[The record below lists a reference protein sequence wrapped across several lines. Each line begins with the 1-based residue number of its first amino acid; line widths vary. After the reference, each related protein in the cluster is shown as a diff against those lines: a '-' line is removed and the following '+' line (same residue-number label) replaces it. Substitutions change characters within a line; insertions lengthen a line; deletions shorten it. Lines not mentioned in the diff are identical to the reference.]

1 MAEHL
6 EADIVIVGA
15 GSAGCV
21 MANRLTED
29 RNLQVIILE
38 AGEKTPS
45 FATDVPGMTMRLIGN
60 PASDWGHMAEPD
72 PSADGRP
79 LMWSGGRMVGGG
91 SSINGLVYI
100 RGLQRDYD
108 DWATAGCTGWG
119 WQDVEP
125 YFRKAEHYDEE
136 GAPSLGREGRLWVS
150 NIRSLHPLSTQFLKA
165 CAELQ
170 IPALADY
177 NAGDRAGA
185 FTNLTT
191 QRNGRRSS
199 TARAFLQPAERRDNL
214 RVLRG
219 AMADRIVFEAGR
231 ATGVRARIGGEWRIV
246 RARRSVVVSAG
257 SLLSPTILLRSGIG
271 PAETLREL
279 GIHVAVNAPE
289 VGANLQDHIGI
300 MACKFVNQPTYNSE
314 MDPLNGLRHLA
325 NYLLFRKGPLASAA
339 VQGMA
344 WVRSDPGLAEPDL
357 HLNWFPFGVDYNTN
371 PPSMHKRPAVSL
383 GACVSRPQA
392 RGRVSLRSAD
402 PLAKPVID
410 FRLLE
415 SDQDVE
421 ALRGAIQ
428 LIERIF
434 AAPALAGAVVGPAG
448 PFDNAETEEA
458 INSVLRRHAGLGL
471 HAVGTC
477 RMGSDAGSVL
487 DTTLDVRGVVGL
499 KVIDAS
505 IMPRLVSA
513 NTNAAAV
520 MIGEKG
526 ADLLK
531 QALRPSFRI

>member
-1 MAEHL
+1 MSEDL

-21 MANRLTED
+21 LANRLTED
-29 RNLQVIILE
+29 PNLKVALIE
-38 AGEKTPS
+38 AGEKKPS

-60 PASDWGHMAEPD
+60 PASDWCHMAEPD
-72 PSADGRP
+72 PSLDGRS
-79 LMWSGGRMVGGG
+79 LMWSAGRMVGGG

-100 RGLQRDYD
+100 RGLRRDYD
-108 DWATAGCTGWG
+108 DWEEAGCPGWG
-119 WQDVEP
+119 WNGVEP
-125 YFRKAEHYDEE
+125 YFRKAERYDEK
-136 GAPSLGREGRLWVS
+136 GAPSLGREGNLFVS
-150 NIRSLHPLSTQFLKA
+150 NIRSLLPLSRRFLTA
-165 CAELQ
+165 CEELQ
-170 IPALADY
+170 IPPLADY
-177 NAGDRAGA
+177 NLGDRAGA

-199 TARAFLQPAERRDNL
+199 TALAYLQPAESRPNL

-219 AMADRIVFEAGR
+219 APADKVVFDKNR
-231 ATGVRARIGGEWRIV
+231 AVGVRTQVSGEWRLV
-246 RARRSVVVSAG
+246 RARRSVVLSAG

-271 PAETLREL
+271 PSEKLRAL
-279 GIHVAVNAPE
+279 GIEPVADAPA

-300 MACKFVNQPTYNSE
+300 MICKFVDQPTYNSE
-314 MDPLNGLRHLA
+314 MNLLGGLRHLA

-371 PPSMHKRPAVSL
+371 PPSMDKRPAVSL
-383 GACVSRPQA
+383 GVCVSRPQA

-402 PLAKPVID
+402 PADKPIIE

-415 SDQDVE
+415 DEGDL
-421 ALRGAIQ
+421 AAIRGGVQ
-428 LIERIF
+428 LIEQIF
-434 AAPALAGAVVGPAG
+434 ASPALARSVVGFAG
-448 PFDNAETEEA
+448 PFDESATEEQIDA
-458 INSVLRRHAGLGL
+458 KLRRHAGLGL

-477 RMGSDAGSVL
+477 RMGSDTSAVL
-487 DTTLDVRGVVGL
+487 DPELHVRGVAGL

-513 NTNAAAV
+513 NTNAAAI

-531 QALRPSFRI
+531 NALRA